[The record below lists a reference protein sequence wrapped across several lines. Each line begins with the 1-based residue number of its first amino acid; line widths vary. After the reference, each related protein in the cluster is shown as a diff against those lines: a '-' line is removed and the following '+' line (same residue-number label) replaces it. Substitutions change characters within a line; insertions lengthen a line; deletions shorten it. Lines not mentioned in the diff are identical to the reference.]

1 MRPRDDKQH
10 AQDHTASKQQSWRTA
25 LVCLTLKHMLTSDY
39 SPVSINGCIASQ
51 AEIPNSATL
60 VPSTLFPPIQC
71 PRPAGSSPTIVLSSS
86 LSFPTRMSL
95 PHSAFVSLAY
105 LPVQYTC
112 NSIFPLN
119 LLPIPL
125 EGREMLLGSC
135 LSRYPGK

>member
-10 AQDHTASKQQSWRTA
+10 AQGHTASKQQSWMRT
-25 LVCLTLKHMLTSDY
+25 LVCLTLKHMLTPDY
-39 SPVSINGCIASQ
+39 SPVSSNGSIASQ

-71 PRPAGSSPTIVLSSS
+71 PRPADASPKIVLSSS

-105 LPVQYTC
+105 LPGQYTS
-112 NSIFPLN
+112 NSISPLN
-119 LLPIPL
+119 L
-125 EGREMLLGSC
+125 
-135 LSRYPGK
+135 